1 MPPVRFEMDRGD
13 IRRLIEE
20 YFHLG
25 FENQVILDFLNNR
38 HGIALSLSTLKRRLR
53 DYGLKRRGVQIE
65 DHELREVMLREISG
79 PGQLRGYRAVWH
91 SLRLK
96 HHIHV
101 PRERVANLLRELNP
115 EGTRER
121 RRRKLTR
128 RRYHSYGPNFCWHVD
143 GMHA

>member
-1 MPPVRFEMDRGD
+1 MN
-13 IRRLIEE
+13 RRELRLLIER

-25 FENQVILDFLNNR
+25 FENQVILDFLKNR
-38 HGIALSLSTLKRRLR
+38 HGITISLSTLKRRLR
-53 DYGLKRRGVQIE
+53 DYGLKRRGAQIE
-65 DHELREVMLREISG
+65 DQEVREILLREISG

-115 EGTRER
+115 DGTRER
-121 RRRKLTR
+121 RGRKLTR
-128 RRYHSYGPNFCWHVD
+128 RRYISYGPNFCWHVD
-143 GMHA
+143 GKN